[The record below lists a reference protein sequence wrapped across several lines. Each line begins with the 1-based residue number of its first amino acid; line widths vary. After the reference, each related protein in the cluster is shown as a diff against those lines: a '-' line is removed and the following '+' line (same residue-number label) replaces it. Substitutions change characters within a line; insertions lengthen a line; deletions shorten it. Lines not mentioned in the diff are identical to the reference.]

1 MMVSL
6 PAEGG
11 SEARERQ
18 RKNFQAEIRS
28 QREFSI
34 VGILRIAPSGTE
46 RARGKVG
53 EVRMARQETGV
64 GVGARSQGTSKTQ

>member
-1 MMVSL
+1 MASL

-11 SEARERQ
+11 SEAGERQ

-28 QREFSI
+28 RREFSV
-34 VGILRIAPSGTE
+34 VGILRVAPSGTE

-53 EVRMARQETGV
+53 EVRMARQETRV
-64 GVGARSQGTSKTQ
+64 GVGARSQRTSKIQ